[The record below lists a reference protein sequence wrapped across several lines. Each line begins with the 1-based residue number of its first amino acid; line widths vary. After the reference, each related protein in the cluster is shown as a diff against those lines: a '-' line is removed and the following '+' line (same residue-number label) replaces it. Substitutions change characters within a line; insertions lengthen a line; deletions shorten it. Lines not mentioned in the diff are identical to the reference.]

1 MLKVGVFEVEF
12 EYDPRKSEANLSKH
26 GISFAQS
33 QKLWTQGETVTFN
46 SNNAVND
53 ESRQITI
60 GKIEGKYYSAI
71 TTQRAGRT
79 RIISVRRARQEEIEI
94 YEQGVCCFDRQA
106 D

>member
-12 EYDPRKSEANLSKH
+12 EYDPRKSEANLFKH

-33 QKLWTQGETVTFN
+33 QKLWTEGKTVTFN
-46 SNNAVND
+46 SNNAGND

-60 GKIEGKYYSAI
+60 GIIEGKYYSAI

-79 RIISVRRARQEEIEI
+79 RIISVRRDRQREIDI
-94 YEQGVCCFDRQA
+94 YEKSI
-106 D
+106 

>member
-33 QKLWTQGETVTFN
+33 QKLWTQGETITFN
-46 SNNAVND
+46 SNNAGND

-79 RIISVRRARQEEIEI
+79 RIISVRRARQEEIEV
-94 YEQGVCCFDRQA
+94 YEQSI
-106 D
+106 

>member
-12 EYDPRKSEANLSKH
+12 EYDPRKGEANLFKH

-33 QKLWTQGETVTFN
+33 QKLWTEGKTVTFN
-46 SNNAVND
+46 SNNAGND

-60 GKIEGKYYSAI
+60 GTIEGKYYSAI

-79 RIISVRRARQEEIEI
+79 RIISVRRARQREIEV
-94 YEQGVCCFDRQA
+94 YEQYI
-106 D
+106 

>member
-12 EYDPRKSEANLSKH
+12 EYDPRKSEANLFNH

-33 QKLWTQGETVTFN
+33 QKLWTEGKTVTFN
-46 SNNAVND
+46 SNNAGND

-60 GKIEGKYYSAI
+60 GIIEGKYYSAI

-79 RIISVRRARQEEIEI
+79 RIISVRRARQREIDI
-94 YEQGVCCFDRQA
+94 YEKSI
-106 D
+106 

>member
-33 QKLWTQGETVTFN
+33 QKLWTQGKTVTFN
-46 SNNAVND
+46 SNNAGND

-60 GKIEGKYYSAI
+60 GKIDGKYYSAI

-79 RIISVRRARQEEIEI
+79 RIISVRRARQEEVKI
-94 YEQGVCCFDRQA
+94 YERNI
-106 D
+106 

>member
-1 MLKVGVFEVEF
+1 MLEVGVFEVEF

-33 QKLWTQGETVTFN
+33 QKLWTQGKTVTFT
-46 SNNAVND
+46 SINAGND

-71 TTQRAGRT
+71 TTQRTGRT
-79 RIISVRRARQEEIEI
+79 RIISVRRARQKEIEI
-94 YEQGVCCFDRQA
+94 YEQNI
-106 D
+106 

>member
-12 EYDPRKSEANLSKH
+12 EYAPRKSEANLFKH

-33 QKLWTQGETVTFN
+33 QKLWTEGKTVTFN
-46 SNNAVND
+46 SNNAGND

-60 GKIEGKYYSAI
+60 GIIEGKYYSAI

-79 RIISVRRARQEEIEI
+79 RIISVRRARQREIDI
-94 YEQGVCCFDRQA
+94 YEKSI
-106 D
+106 

>member
-12 EYDPRKSEANLSKH
+12 EYDPRKSRANLSKH

-33 QKLWTQGETVTFN
+33 QELWTQGKTVTFN
-46 SNNAVND
+46 SINSGND

-60 GKIEGKYYSAI
+60 GKIDGKYYSAI

-79 RIISVRRARQEEIEI
+79 RIISVRRSRRKEIQI
-94 YEQGVCCFDRQA
+94 YEQNI
-106 D
+106 